1 MAVIQS
7 LTVDRRIRLGIVG
20 CGGICRGSHV
30 PVYQNEKRVEVV
42 AVCDLLPERTAAI
55 RAFFPAAT
63 AYADYRDLLARPEI
77 DAIDICTPNDLH
89 SEVAIAA
96 FQAGKH
102 VICEK
107 PDAVDPD
114 KAQAMKAASEAAG
127 RCLMVMR
134 NNRFVDASQ
143 YANFVDVLYGLAEP
157 CFLPQQGVDM
167 IRILTAI
174 YESARS
180 GAEVRL

>member
-1 MAVIQS
+1 MAVIQP
-7 LTVDRRIRLGIVG
+7 LPVDRKIRLGIVG

-30 PVYQNEKRVEVV
+30 PFYQNENRVEVV

-107 PDAVDPD
+107 PLTTTKEEAEELVALAKEKGLIHATNFNIRFYPLMHQLKAMVDKGD
-114 KAQAMKAASEAAG
+114 LGKI
-127 RCLMVMR
+127 
-134 NNRFVDASQ
+134 F
-143 YANFVDVLYGLAEP
+143 
-157 CFLPQQGVDM
+157 
-167 IRILTAI
+167 
-174 YESARS
+174 
-180 GAEVRL
+180 